1 MKFKPSE
8 KIELDLRGDFTSL
21 DNLNKLRVKLARRA
35 NSRLLRLEKKASK
48 DSKGNKYIG
57 WAYKPATRYT
67 QKAYGLNRFSTRK
80 EISDDPFEVIEEV
93 EEIIN
98 FLNAKSSTPT
108 GIRSIENQIIQTFR
122 TKQHLTIKNPKE
134 FLDFLA
140 SETFKDSKKNL
151 SSEQVQDFYDRTI
164 NDTKKGIQEIEEALE
179 NFNLGKIKDITELY
193 KETGLDFWKYQKE
206 D

>member
-21 DNLNKLRVKLARRA
+21 DDLNNLRVKLARRA
-35 NSRLLRLEKKASK
+35 NSRLLRLEKKAIK
-48 DSKGNKYIG
+48 TDQKYIG

-67 QKAYGLNRFSTRK
+67 QKAYGSNRFSTRK
-80 EISDDPFEVIEEV
+80 KISDDPFEVIEEV

-122 TKQHLTIKNPKE
+122 TKHHLTIKNPKE

-140 SETFKDSKKNL
+140 NETFKDSKKNL

-164 NDTKKGIQEIEEALE
+164 NDTKKDIQEIEKALE

>member
-21 DNLNKLRVKLARRA
+21 DDLNKLRVKLARRA

-57 WAYKPATRYT
+57 WAYKPTTRYT
-67 QKAYGLNRFSTRK
+67 QKAYGSNRFSTRK

-122 TKQHLTIKNPKE
+122 TKHHLTIKNPKE

-164 NDTKKGIQEIEEALE
+164 NDTKKGIQEIEKALE

>member
-21 DNLNKLRVKLARRA
+21 DDLNKLRVKLARRA

-48 DSKGNKYIG
+48 DSKGSKYIG

-67 QKAYGLNRFSTRK
+67 QKANGSNRFSTRK
-80 EISDDPFEVIEEV
+80 EISDDPFEVIEEI

-98 FLNAKSSTPT
+98 FLNAESSTVT
-108 GIRSIENQIIQTFR
+108 GVKNIESRITETFR
-122 TKQHLTIKNPKE
+122 KKGLEVKNPKV
-134 FLDFLA
+134 FFDFLS
-140 SETFKDSKKNL
+140 SETYKQSEKNL
-151 SSEQVQDFYDRTI
+151 SSEQ
-164 NDTKKGIQEIEEALE
+164 IQELFDRAVGKGKAVKQIKQTLE
-179 NFNLGKIKDITELY
+179 DFNNHKINTIDELY
-193 KETGLDFWKYQKE
+193 EDLGLDFWEYVKE

>member
-21 DNLNKLRVKLARRA
+21 DDLNNLRVKLARRA
-35 NSRLLRLEKKASK
+35 NSRLLRLEKKAIK
-48 DSKGNKYIG
+48 TDQKYIG

-67 QKAYGLNRFSTRK
+67 QKAYGSNRFSTRK
-80 EISDDPFEVIEEV
+80 KISDDPFEVIEEV

-122 TKQHLTIKNPKE
+122 TKHHLTIKNPKE

-164 NDTKKGIQEIEEALE
+164 NDTKKGIQEIEKALE
-179 NFNLGKIKDITELY
+179 NFNLGKIEDITELY

>member
-8 KIELDLRGDFTSL
+8 KIELDLRNDFTSL
-21 DNLNKLRVKLARRA
+21 DDLNKLRVKLARRA

-48 DSKGNKYIG
+48 DSKGRNKYIG

-67 QKAYGLNRFSTRK
+67 QKAYGSNRFSTRK

-98 FLNAKSSTPT
+98 FLNAESSTVT
-108 GIRSIENQIIQTFR
+108 GVRNIESRITETFR
-122 TKQHLTIKNPKE
+122 KKGLDVKNPKD
-134 FLDFLA
+134 FFDFLS
-140 SETFKDSKKNL
+140 SETYKQSEKNL
-151 SSEQVQDFYDRTI
+151 SSEQ
-164 NDTKKGIQEIEEALE
+164 IQELFDRAVGVGKTAMEIKQTLE
-179 NFNLGKIKDITELY
+179 DFNNKKINTIDELY
-193 KETGLDFWKYQKE
+193 EDVGLDFWEYVKE

>member
-21 DNLNKLRVKLARRA
+21 DDLNNLRVKLARRA
-35 NSRLLRLEKKASK
+35 NSRLLRLEKKAIK
-48 DSKGNKYIG
+48 TDQKYIG

-67 QKAYGLNRFSTRK
+67 QKTYGSNRFSTRK
-80 EISDDPFEVIEEV
+80 KISDDPFEVIEEV

-122 TKQHLTIKNPKE
+122 TKHHLTIKNPKE

-151 SSEQVQDFYDRTI
+151 SSEQLQDFYDRTI
-164 NDTKKGIQEIEEALE
+164 NDTKKGIQEIEKALE
-179 NFNLGKIKDITELY
+179 NFNSGKIEDITELY
-193 KETGLDFWKYQKE
+193 KETGLDFWEYQKE

>member
-21 DNLNKLRVKLARRA
+21 DDLNNLRVKLARRA
-35 NSRLLRLEKKASK
+35 NSRLLRLEKK
-48 DSKGNKYIG
+48 GLVG
-57 WAYKPATRYT
+57 WAYKPAVRYT

-98 FLNAKSSTPT
+98 FLNAESSTVT
-108 GIRSIENQIIQTFR
+108 GVRNIESRITETFR
-122 TKQHLTIKNPKE
+122 KKGFDVKNPKV
-134 FLDFLA
+134 FFDFLS
-140 SETFKDSKKNL
+140 SETYKQSEKNL
-151 SSEQVQDFYDRTI
+151 SSEQ
-164 NDTKKGIQEIEEALE
+164 IQELFDRAVGVGKTAMEIKQTLE
-179 NFNLGKIKDITELY
+179 DFNNKKINTIDELY
-193 KETGLDFWKYQKE
+193 EDVGLDFWEYVKE